1 MGSKLFWS
9 LLFGL
14 VIVVLLAAT
23 LYVRSIAPGSRL
35 PRPSPTTT
43 KEPTSSTSPLTLTLT
58 SPQEETVLT
67 TPRVRVAGTTK
78 EKAIVAITG
87 GTASAIIDADEVGSF
102 ATEVQ
107 LESGVQTLTIT
118 AFHPDTG
125 EEIELQVNVIVESAE
140 GTVTQSISLAQGEKD
155 TQAMEELRAK
165 LSTRTAQL
173 ADTLPQRNRAF
184 VGLIQSIDQGTLVVI
199 TKSGSK
205 TVTLEPET
213 TIVEKGVGVNS
224 LSLKEGMRIAAVG
237 EILDGKSLKAKKIII
252 PQSTIV
258 ARSIIGDI
266 TDSNGKLTVRQLRK
280 TEPVFLVVDANTS
293 ISLRGGA
300 AATSSVLKRG
310 SRVVAVGT
318 PETPETIKALQVV
331 VVNTPLTAPGEPA
344 SPNRGEQS
352 RSTSSAEAQSILS
365 KAKTKLAQNRGASED
380 LFDLV
385 HFSAQ
390 TWNDTSFGVPQAGGV
405 YAQVLTP
412 GYKIIFQSPIA
423 RYEIHTDAT
432 GTSMVVVDP
441 FTRLE

>member
-35 PRPSPTTT
+35 PRPSPATTQAPSEAT
-43 KEPTSSTSPLTLTLT
+43 QPLTLTLT

-67 TPRVRVAGTTK
+67 TPRVRVAGTTGK
-78 EKAIVAITG
+78 KAIVAIAG
-87 GTASAIIDADEVGSF
+87 GTTSAIIDADEAGSF

-107 LESGVQTLTIT
+107 LENGVQTLTIT

-125 EEIELQVNVIVESAE
+125 EEIELQINVIVESAE
-140 GTVTQSISLAQGEKD
+140 DAVTQSISLAQGED
-155 TQAMEELRAK
+155 AQAMEELRAK
-165 LSTRTAQL
+165 LATRTAQV
-173 ADTLPQRNRAF
+173 ADALPQRTRAF
-184 VGLIQSIDQGTLVVI
+184 VGLIQSIDQGTLMVI

-205 TVTLEPET
+205 TVTLDPQT
-213 TIVEKGVGVNS
+213 TIVEKGISGNRSS
-224 LSLKEGMRIAAVG
+224 LNEGMRIAAIG

-252 PQSTIV
+252 PQSAIV
-258 ARSIIGDI
+258 TRSIIGDI

-280 TEPVFLVVDANTS
+280 DEPVFLLVDANTS

-300 AATSSVLKRG
+300 AATSSVLKTG

-318 PETPETIKALQVV
+318 PETPATIKTIRIVV
-331 VVNTPLTAPGEPA
+331 VTTPARDQQP
-344 SPNRGEQS
+344 
-352 RSTSSAEAQSILS
+352 RSTNSAEAQSILA
-365 KAKTKLAQNRGASED
+365 KAKAGLAQNRSASED
-380 LFDLV
+380 LFELV

-390 TWNDTSFGVPQAGGV
+390 TWNDTSLGVPQAGGT

-412 GYKIIFQSPIA
+412 GYKIIFQSHIS
-423 RYEIHTDAT
+423 RYEIHTDAM
-432 GTSMVVVDP
+432 GTSMVIVDP